1 MQKKTINIIIW
12 GTGFWGQMAYSALDL
27 SCVNII
33 KVIDSNTK
41 KIGSIWKGI
50 KIEGKAINRSD
61 GEICDCI
68 LLCMKDYLYPLT
80 LCQNVPS
87 KKIVFSKDDLSQY
100 PWIDSSVRE
109 KYYEQKEQL
118 AEQYIKKNKKYEKR
132 TQTIRIESAEECLKK
147 IIYESKSLARF
158 GDGEFEIMLNRERP
172 WFQKYSA
179 KLAGEL
185 LEVLNTQNDDLLIAI
200 PDEFD
205 GLEKYTEEAALGIRS
220 YIWDKHDEIEQLI
233 DNNRIYYDA
242 YVSRPYLLYKDKTP
256 AKKNFKLWKQV
267 WNERDVLLIEG
278 ENTRNGMGNDLFNN
292 VKTLKRIIC
301 PAKDA
306 FNIYEKIIDVVL
318 TNIRKEVLILIS
330 LGPTATVLAKKFVEY
345 GYQAIDIGQ
354 LDNEYEW
361 YQMGTK
367 ERVSIKGKAVPEL
380 NERII
385 DEDIYLKNVNKQILV
400 DLTK

>member
-1 MQKKTINIIIW
+1 MQKKTVDIIIW
-12 GTGFWGQMAYSALDL
+12 GTGFWGQMAYSAIDL
-27 SCVNII
+27 SCVKII
-33 KVIDSNTK
+33 KVVDSDNK
-41 KIGSIWKGI
+41 KIGSVWNGI
-50 KIEGKAINRSD
+50 KIEGNDFHRRDVEK
-61 GEICDCI
+61 CDCI
-68 LLCMKDYLYPLT
+68 LLCMKDYLHPLE
-80 LCQNVPS
+80 LCKNISS
-87 KKIVFSKDDLSQY
+87 KIIIFSKDDLSEY
-100 PWIDSSVRE
+100 PWIDCSVRR
-109 KYYEQKEQL
+109 KYYEQKEQIS
-118 AEQYIKKNKKYEKR
+118 EQYIQKNKEYEKR
-132 TQTIRIESAEECLKK
+132 IQTIRIGTSEACLKK

-158 GDGEFEIMLNRERP
+158 GDGEFELMLKRERP
-172 WFQKYSA
+172 WFQKYNER
-179 KLAGEL
+179 LAREL
-185 LEVLNTQNDDLLIAI
+185 LDVLKTVNEDLLIGI

-220 YIWDKHDEIEQLI
+220 YIWDKHDEIEQLLTN
-233 DNNRIYYDA
+233 DRTYYDA
-242 YVSRPYLLYKDKTP
+242 YVSRPYLIYRDKTQ
-256 AKKNFKLWKQV
+256 AEKIFNLWKQV

-318 TNIRKEVLILIS
+318 TNIRKEALLLIS
-330 LGPTATVLAKKFVEY
+330 LGPTATVLAKKFLEH
-345 GYQAIDIGQ
+345 GYQSIDIGQ
-354 LDNEYEW
+354 IDNEYEW